1 VIDQRN
7 IHLPRRTEAVAAARD
22 FVGELAPWL
31 GPRSDDAKLLVSELV
46 TNALK
51 YGVGDIRLKITGD
64 DAAVR
69 FVVSDDGAATAG
81 PRIRDKPG
89 ADGGWGLQ
97 LVDRVADRWGVV
109 PRTSHVW
116 FELQL
121 L

>member
-1 VIDQRN
+1 VIDLRD
-7 IHLPRRTEAVAAARD
+7 IHLPRRTEAVATARAV
-22 FVGELAPWL
+22 VGELAAWL
-31 GPRSDDAKLLVSELV
+31 GPRSEDAKLLVSELV

-51 YGVGDIRLKITGD
+51 YGDGNIQLTISGH
-64 DAAVR
+64 DAAAR
-69 FVVSDDGAATAG
+69 FVVCDEGEATG
-81 PRIRDKPG
+81 PQLRARPDR
-89 ADGGWGLQ
+89 DGGWGLH